1 MSDTP
6 RTDDAFDALSRQACG
21 TAYVRVIMQVLER
34 ENTALREEIES
45 VRKGSAKVCW
55 ELRAALAAQGGAK

>member
-1 MSDTP
+1 
-6 RTDDAFDALSRQACG
+6 
-21 TAYVRVIMQVLER
+21 MQVLER